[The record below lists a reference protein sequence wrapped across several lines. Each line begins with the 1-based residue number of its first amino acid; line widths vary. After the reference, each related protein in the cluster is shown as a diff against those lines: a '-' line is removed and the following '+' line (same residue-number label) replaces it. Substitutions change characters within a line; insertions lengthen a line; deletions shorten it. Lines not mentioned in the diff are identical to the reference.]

1 MAKQDFYEFFLPSV
15 IPDRKAAAGAVAAG
29 SIAGFLLIFLFG
41 VTSTI
46 LLVREGR
53 TSTSL
58 LSSIVTIVMIIV
70 TIGTWKRIIAAPALG
85 LFVAVAA
92 MIWAMTQGHGIA
104 IFLAVPVIGGFWTAM
119 RGIVVLKHL

>member
-1 MAKQDFYEFFLPSV
+1 
-15 IPDRKAAAGAVAAG
+15 
-29 SIAGFLLIFLFG
+29 
-41 VTSTI
+41 
-46 LLVREGR
+46 
-53 TSTSL
+53 
-58 LSSIVTIVMIIV
+58 MIIV